1 MLQQYLCQ
9 YICRSDWQGRCIL
22 LKHNLWSKSLCAQ
35 TMEEPV
41 LKQHKQFCCFASALY
56 YPDFHRLCLIDS
68 NEFTTYSCFCK
79 SSCSFLTSMLM
90 YVLQLCQ
97 LYVLFSSINTKQRNI
112 LPFFLVYYDWD
123 GNQAFSVPAFLFKHL
138 QAVLALPG
146 TWLVLLSL
154 SQLRQMIN
162 NSFQVCAR

>member
-22 LKHNLWSKSLCAQ
+22 LKHDLWSKSLCAQ

-112 LPFFLVYYDWD
+112 LPFFLVYYDGWK
-123 GNQAFSVPAFLFKHL
+123 SSFLCPSLSL
-138 QAVLALPG
+138 QASSSSLGTAWNLAG
-146 TWLVLLSL
+146 S
-154 SQLRQMIN
+154 SI
-162 NSFQVCAR
+162 SFPIKTDDK